1 MSDQLH
7 WVADDL
13 RETWVV
19 DWASAGVD
27 ELESFLS
34 KHAAFLAFLESTKS
48 CSPQPPPGSPRAPTP
63 GCTRRSPQPQ
73 RFASIRS

>member
-7 WVADDL
+7 RVADDL

-34 KHAAFLAFLESTKS
+34 KHAAFLAFLDEHEEL
-48 CSPQPPPGSPRAPTP
+48 
-63 GCTRRSPQPQ
+63 
-73 RFASIRS
+73 